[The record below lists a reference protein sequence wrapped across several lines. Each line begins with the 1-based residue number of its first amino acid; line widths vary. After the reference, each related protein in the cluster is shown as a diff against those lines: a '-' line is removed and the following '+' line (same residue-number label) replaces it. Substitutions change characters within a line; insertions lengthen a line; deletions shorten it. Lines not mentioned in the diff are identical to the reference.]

1 MFKRIV
7 SLTLCIC
14 CFIGLFVMNTAT
26 VSAAENNTLSCSF
39 ISDSAN
45 RKYVEEMINFYLY
58 DIENTD
64 KTCSEPA
71 TLTTLRSGKPVVFFF
86 EGASD
91 LAHKDYTK
99 YRNAAVCI
107 VLKWN
112 TSKKAPY
119 IAFYSESCSTLP
131 DHPLSYGAYSHSK
144 GKSYGT
150 ATLVDGVY
158 KIYTTNHNGYAA
170 FNVRTIDGKSSVNAV
185 YMKKNGYSTL
195 KATGINIHTR
205 TSSKVSSASNPW
217 SAGCLLIGDTK
228 NFSDFKNFI
237 SATYPSTSKLSNTT
251 YKNQSIKR
259 CSSGTSKEAGLLVV
273 DRYLYRDEMM
283 QIYKNQEA
291 VDTITKFS
299 VEAYKHSPCTYNN
312 KGICTKCGDEFK
324 LTSIKIS
331 GTYRVVEK
339 CSSKKTPYSAASSIK
354 TYTKYNTVTIVAYT
368 RNCYGNVWCLTKD
381 GTWIYSG
388 HLQRLSGGILPPK

>member
-1 MFKRIV
+1 M
-7 SLTLCIC
+7 
-14 CFIGLFVMNTAT
+14 TA
-26 VSAAENNTLSCSF
+26 
-39 ISDSAN
+39 
-45 RKYVEEMINFYLY
+45 
-58 DIENTD
+58 
-64 KTCSEPA
+64 
-71 TLTTLRSGKPVVFFF
+71 LRSGNPVVFFF

-131 DHPLSYGAYSHSK
+131 DHPLSYGAYIHGK

-170 FNVRTIDGKSSVNAV
+170 FNVRTINGKSSVNAV

-217 SAGCLLIGDTK
+217 SAGCLLIGDTN
-228 NFSDFKNFI
+228 NFKDFKDFI
-237 SATYPSTSKLSNTT
+237 STTYPSSSKLSNTT

-273 DRYLYRDEMM
+273 DRYLYRDEMAT
-283 QIYKNQEA
+283 IYKNQSA

-299 VEAYKHSPCTYNN
+299 VEAYRNSPCAYNN
-312 KGICTKCGDEFK
+312 QGVCTKCGEEFK
-324 LTSIKIS
+324 LVTVKFS
-331 GTYRVVEK
+331 GKYRVK
-339 CSSKKTPYSAASSIK
+339 NSCSAKQKPYSAAETSR
-354 TYTKYNTVTIVAYT
+354 TYTRYQTLTIVGYV
-368 RNCYGNVWCLTKD
+368 RNCYGKIWCLTSS
-381 GTWIYSG
+381 GTWVYSG
-388 HLQRLSGGILPPK
+388 HLTRLSGGFLPTK